1 MTQPEK
7 ELLQFKQYQ
16 IEALQKEVEKQKL
29 LIEGYKLAI
38 DGYKLVIDRYKK
50 NEEFKHNTIANV
62 NKEFK
67 KD

>member
-29 LIEGYKLAI
+29 LIEGYKL
-38 DGYKLVIDRYKK
+38 VIDRYKK
-50 NEEFKHNTIANV
+50 NEKFKHEKNAKIIRKLK
-62 NKEFK
+62 NKERHN
-67 KD
+67 

>member
-29 LIEGYKLAI
+29 LIEGYKL
-38 DGYKLVIDRYKK
+38 VIDRYKK
-50 NEEFKHNTIANV
+50 NEKFKHEKNGNV
-62 NKEFK
+62 NRKTKES
-67 KD
+67 

>member
-50 NEEFKHNTIANV
+50 NEKFKHEKNGNV
-62 NKEFK
+62 NRELKES
-67 KD
+67 